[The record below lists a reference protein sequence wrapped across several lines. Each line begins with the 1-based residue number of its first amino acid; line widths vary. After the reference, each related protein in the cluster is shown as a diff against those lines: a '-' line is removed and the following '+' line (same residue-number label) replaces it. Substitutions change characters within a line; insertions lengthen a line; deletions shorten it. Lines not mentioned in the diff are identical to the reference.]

1 MEVEGGREEN
11 NGWSVRKGIGEKSWR
26 EVKEDGGR
34 GRQGRKQ
41 WLEREEGNRGEKLA
55 GS

>member
-34 GRQGRKQ
+34 GRQSREQ
-41 WLEREEGNRGEKLA
+41 WLEREEGKMGEKW
-55 GS
+55 GK